1 MLILKYRSFAR
12 LVSAAAFALS
22 IVAGCGGVDSGGT
35 GAAAFAVGP
44 ISGFGSI
51 IVNGTRFDDTVA
63 LIQDDDGARRTRDQ
77 LKLGVMTT
85 VDATGLTVSGGSQ
98 RATATTIRISSEI
111 VGPVDAFDAVTG
123 SVTVLGQTVLVR
135 AATVVDDRISGGL
148 QGLKPGVTVEV
159 YGRYD
164 PSRDRYTATRIE
176 PSSTPAFYKLRGAV
190 TQVDTNAQTLVIGGQ
205 TINYRSVPA
214 GDRLNIVPGAIV
226 RAKLDTRSVAGVRT
240 AIGLSAA
247 VVQLPDRDDAQVEG
261 RISAWTSS
269 RQFSVNGVPV
279 DASMSS
285 FPDGESG
292 VALGARVEVE
302 GSSTAG
308 VLRARVVKVSGDED
322 ANNSSFEL
330 HGSIELLDTTAKT
343 FVLHGV
349 LVDYAGAVTFESGT
363 AGDLAPGRR
372 VQVQGDLS
380 SDGIRVRAQDIK
392 FEDG

>member
-226 RAKLDTRSVAGVRT
+226 RAKFT
-240 AIGLSAA
+240 A
-247 VVQLPDRDDAQVEG
+247 
-261 RISAWTSS
+261 RI
-269 RQFSVNGVPV
+269 
-279 DASMSS
+279 
-285 FPDGESG
+285 
-292 VALGARVEVE
+292 
-302 GSSTAG
+302 
-308 VLRARVVKVSGDED
+308 
-322 ANNSSFEL
+322 
-330 HGSIELLDTTAKT
+330 
-343 FVLHGV
+343 
-349 LVDYAGAVTFESGT
+349 
-363 AGDLAPGRR
+363 RR
-372 VQVQGDLS
+372 RR
-380 SDGIRVRAQDIK
+380 I
-392 FEDG
+392 